1 MPGLGPGIPEL
12 LDLSRGELSG
22 RRSVAPLHDLG
33 RDELVDARAKPWHDE
48 VGTVPDRNMMSF
60 KESLY

>member
-1 MPGLGPGIPEL
+1 
-12 LDLSRGELSG
+12 
-22 RRSVAPLHDLG
+22 VAPLHDLG
-33 RDELVDARAKPWHDE
+33 RDELVDARAKPWHDD